1 MKKYGKPILVRPPSE
16 LRKQLEAEAESQNRS
31 LSNLVLIILM
41 KFFRQHGVTTEAEH
55 AE

>member
-1 MKKYGKPILVRPPSE
+1 MKKYGKSILVRPPHE
-16 LRKQLEAEAESQNRS
+16 LRKQLEEEAESQNRS

-41 KFFRQHGVTTEAEH
+41 KFFRQHAATEAEH